1 MSYRTGLR
9 AISRLTLLLPPVR
22 RSSVHPCPSSPAS
35 ACGIVGGGGLVS
47 DLETPLF
54 PREPPRMAVS
64 PGNLNVVGK
73 GQNFSAGD
81 CFQSQNTVLQGQPF
95 GGIPTVLCLNVIL
108 WVVSPGHGGGQT
120 DRSHPG
126 GGRCNLPKWYR
137 RAPLPMEASH
147 SGGNHLSASP
157 ARGSPGG

>member
-1 MSYRTGLR
+1 
-9 AISRLTLLLPPVR
+9 
-22 RSSVHPCPSSPAS
+22 
-35 ACGIVGGGGLVS
+35 
-47 DLETPLF
+47 
-54 PREPPRMAVS
+54 MAVS

-120 DRSHPG
+120 DKSHLG

-157 ARGSPGG
+157 AWGSPGG

>member
-1 MSYRTGLR
+1 
-9 AISRLTLLLPPVR
+9 
-22 RSSVHPCPSSPAS
+22 
-35 ACGIVGGGGLVS
+35 
-47 DLETPLF
+47 
-54 PREPPRMAVS
+54 MAVS

-120 DRSHPG
+120 DKSHPG
-126 GGRCNLPKWYR
+126 GGGATFPSGTAGPRCPWR
-137 RAPLPMEASH
+137 
-147 SGGNHLSASP
+147 P
-157 ARGSPGG
+157 ATVVGTT